1 MNMKRS
7 LTFQLGTLIIGI
19 LIVMLA
25 ITSVATYKTAY
36 DKLFDA
42 AGIEAY
48 GCANITTGLI
58 LPEDMDRALEGD
70 TSTQEKVGDQLNWTT
85 SHKDIFETQY
95 IVTLDGTL
103 VAVDDNLKAQ
113 GFNPGDKFKVDD
125 EAIAMLAEMKHPTYS
140 EAYNFAGMKR
150 LSGYAPIFKDQDPAK
165 EVIAVSVIDFDA
177 GIVTSRTWAVVRN
190 GILISI
196 VPLLLAALLTIFL
209 LRKKTKPI
217 SELIEHSKHLAA
229 GNLGIA
235 DVQVTS
241 KDEVGD
247 LGMTLNTLAS
257 NLRNMIGTV
266 KTTSSKL
273 TLSTTQTVDSLKE
286 MEGAAHMVSES
297 INEAASSVVDGNV
310 SVDQVSQL
318 IQDLAQDLHQADERA
333 KKATSISSNTMV
345 LAEEGRERAV
355 SLSEDMKKIS
365 VSSSITKSAIQGLID
380 SAKKIQTITE
390 SISDIADQTN
400 LLALNASIEAARAG
414 EHGKG
419 FAVVADEVRR
429 LAEQSNQDV
438 QEVGQLIK
446 DISTSIA
453 EVVNST
459 EESGGLI
466 ETGSETVRQTA
477 QTLSGISTAVEDTVA
492 EVSAISESLMREAQ
506 KSEEAERFIR
516 MLAGALRSLEEMTS
530 NISASGEETS
540 ATISDVAEQS
550 NEMKRL
556 AVELDASVQLFRLT
570 QDDTKASSND
580 RTV

>member
-1 MNMKRS
+1 MKVRKS
-7 LTFQLGTLIIGI
+7 LTFQLGSLIIGI
-19 LIVMLA
+19 LVVMLA

-58 LPEDMDRALEGD
+58 LPEDMNKALAGD
-70 TSTQEKVGDQLNWTT
+70 TSTQDKVGEQLNWTT
-85 SHKDIFETQY
+85 AHKDIFETQY
-95 IVTLDGTL
+95 IVELDGTL
-103 VAVDDNLKAQ
+103 VAVDDNLKAK
-113 GFNPGDKFKVDD
+113 GFKPGDKFKVDD
-125 EAIAMLAEMKHPTYS
+125 KAISMLADMKHPTYS
-140 EAYNFAGMKR
+140 KAYNFAGMKR
-150 LSGYAPIFKDQDPAK
+150 LSGYAPIFKDQDPTK

-177 GIVTSRTWAVVRN
+177 GIVTTRTWGVVRN

-217 SELIEHSKHLAA
+217 SKLIEHSKQLAS

-235 DVQVTS
+235 DVQVSS

-247 LGMTLNTLAS
+247 LGTTLNTLAS

-266 KTTSSKL
+266 KTSSSKL
-273 TLSTTQTVDSLKE
+273 TISMTQTIDSLEE

-297 INEAASSVVDGNV
+297 INEAASSVVDGNA
-310 SVDQVSQL
+310 SVEQVAQL
-318 IQDLAQDLHQADERA
+318 IQDLAHDLHQADERA

-345 LAEEGRERAV
+345 LAEEGRERAI
-355 SLSEDMKKIS
+355 SLNEDMKKIS
-365 VSSSITKSAIQGLID
+365 VSSSSTKSAIQGLIN
-380 SAKKIQTITE
+380 SAKKIQMITE
-390 SISDIADQTN
+390 SISDIAGQTN

-446 DISTSIA
+446 EISSSIA
-453 EVVNST
+453 DVVYST
-459 EESGGLI
+459 EESGKLI
-466 ETGSETVRQTA
+466 ENGSETVGQTA
-477 QTLSGISTAVEDTVA
+477 RTLSGISAAVEDTVA

-506 KSEEAERFIR
+506 KSEEAERYIR
-516 MLAGALRSLEEMTS
+516 MLADALRSLEEMTS

-550 NEMKRL
+550 NDLKRL
-556 AVELDASVQLFRLT
+556 AEDLDESVQLFRLT
-570 QDDTKASSND
+570 EEEGDSSSH
-580 RTV
+580 V

>member
-1 MNMKRS
+1 MKLRKS
-7 LTFQLGTLIIGI
+7 LTFQLGSLIIGI
-19 LIVMLA
+19 LVVMLA

-58 LPEDMDRALEGD
+58 LPKDMDKALAGD
-70 TSTQEKVGDQLNWTT
+70 ASTQEKVGEQLNWTT
-85 SHKDIFETQY
+85 AHKDIFETQY
-95 IVTLDGTL
+95 IVELDGTL
-103 VAVDDNLKAQ
+103 VAVDDHLKAK
-113 GFNPGDKFKVDD
+113 GFKPGDKFKVDD
-125 EAIAMLAEMKHPTYS
+125 KAIAMLADMKHPTYS
-140 EAYNFAGMKR
+140 KAYNFAGMKR
-150 LSGYAPIFKDQDPAK
+150 LSGYAPIFKDQDPSK

-177 GIVTSRTWAVVRN
+177 GIVTSRTWGVVRN

-217 SELIEHSKHLAA
+217 SQLIDHSKQLAS

-235 DVQVTS
+235 DVQVSS

-247 LGMTLNTLAS
+247 LATTLNTLAS

-273 TLSTTQTVDSLKE
+273 TTSMTQTVDSLEE
-286 MEGAAHMVSES
+286 MEGAAHMVSEN
-297 INEAASSVVDGNV
+297 INEAASSVVDGNA
-310 SVDQVSQL
+310 SVNQVAQL
-318 IQDLAQDLHQADERA
+318 IQDLAHDLHQADERA

-345 LAEEGRERAV
+345 LAEEGRARAI
-355 SLSEDMKKIS
+355 SLSDDMKKIS
-365 VSSSITKSAIQGLID
+365 VSSSSTKLAIQGLID

-390 SISDIADQTN
+390 SISDIANQTN

-446 DISTSIA
+446 DISSSIA
-453 EVVNST
+453 DVVHST
-459 EESGGLI
+459 EESGELI

-492 EVSAISESLMREAQ
+492 EVSAISESLMREAK
-506 KSEEAERFIR
+506 KSEEAERYIQ
-516 MLAGALRSLEEMTS
+516 MLADALRSLEEMTS

-550 NEMKRL
+550 NELKRL
-556 AVELDASVQLFRLT
+556 ADELDASVQLFHLIE
-570 QDDTKASSND
+570 
-580 RTV
+580 